1 MINNNLSTYAFS
13 WQVPILLPA
22 LMEVK
27 APAGLD
33 SLLVSV
39 LSGEEEQLKKR
50 GRKKKGA
57 CDGQG
62 ISLGMLNFDLKKK
75 QWLASRS

>member
-1 MINNNLSTYAFS
+1 MTDSANNPLIDDAD
-13 WQVPILLPA
+13 Q
-22 LMEVK
+22 

-33 SLLVSV
+33 SLLASV
-39 LSGEEEQLKKR
+39 LSGEEEQPKKR

-62 ISLGMLNFDLKKK
+62 ISLGMLNFGLKKNNG
-75 QWLASRS
+75 